1 LAAFVGIL
9 SALNA
14 LGNPIISSVTELG
27 APTAALNLFG
37 ISAVIGFAIVSL
49 ERISA
54 ADGVSESLRPFDTPI
69 FAAVCGA
76 ALVPV
81 GLASGLALFGLG
93 LWLLLSSDPSSRSRR
108 IGVVLLALSGP
119 FVWGKVAI
127 ILFGEQLLSW
137 DARLVGALAGSP
149 VDGNIVR
156 FNGRPTAFYVGA
168 GCSSLHHLTLATVLW
183 ASVTKLLGKPVTRG
197 SLLLCV
203 AAIVGVVLVNSLRL
217 AAIATYPDRFDAL
230 HNGWLAL
237 AFGWAA
243 LLVAGCI
250 VTLGTVRAART

>member
-1 LAAFVGIL
+1 ML

-27 APTAALNLFG
+27 APMAALSLFG

-54 ADGVSESLRPFDTPI
+54 TDGAPESPHWFDMLI
-69 FAAVCGA
+69 FAAVCVA
-76 ALVPV
+76 VLVPV

-108 IGVVLLALSGP
+108 IGIVLLALSGP
-119 FVWGKVAI
+119 FVWGQVAMT
-127 ILFGEQLLSW
+127 LFGEQLLSW

-156 FNGRPTAFYVGA
+156 FSGRLTAFYIAA

-183 ASVTKLLGKPVTRG
+183 ASVTQLLGKPVTRG
-197 SLLLCV
+197 SLLLCA

-230 HNGWLAL
+230 HHGWLAA

-243 LLVAGCI
+243 LLVAAGI
-250 VTLGTVRAART
+250 VTLGTVRAARI